1 MELFPNH
8 PCSTTTIYRIR
19 KSLKFEYKPPRVR
32 QFLTNDQMGKRLLF
46 AHDHKSLKTDWE
58 NVVFSDESW
67 FYLNPKTR
75 KIWRR
80 RGENDNVYIKDIL
93 KKSKIIDLA
102 NQEHGIF
109 NWIFQQDGAR
119 PHTSKKT
126 IKYLK
131 KRCMLL
137 DPWPPNSPDL
147 NPIENLW
154 SIMDKRLENRRPDN
168 EENFIQILKEFWDS
182 ITWELQSVS
191 LLRHKLSTKFKAQKK
206 SQIKAQNSNSSK
218 INCEN

>member
-1 MELFPNH
+1 
-8 PCSTTTIYRIR
+8 
-19 KSLKFEYKPPRVR
+19 
-32 QFLTNDQMGKRLLF
+32 MGKRLLF

-80 RGENDNVYIKDIL
+80 RGENDNSVFVEKKKFPKKIMIWGAIGCNLISDLIILNSSINTDVYIKDIL

-182 ITWELQSVS
+182 ITWEL
-191 LLRHKLSTKFKAQKK
+191 LENLILSMNKRIQLV
-206 SQIKAQNSNSSK
+206 
-218 INCEN
+218 INRDGHSINGFY